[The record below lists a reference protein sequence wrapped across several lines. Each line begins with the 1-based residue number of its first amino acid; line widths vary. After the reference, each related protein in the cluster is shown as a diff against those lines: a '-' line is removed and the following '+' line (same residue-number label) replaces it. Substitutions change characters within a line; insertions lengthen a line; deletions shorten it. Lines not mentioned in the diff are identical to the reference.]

1 MQAHCL
7 LLITAYYLSS
17 FKFACGTTLLYTRG
31 PHNLNQGLKH
41 HMPSNYDCNLFFFL
55 IHNYLWFSMAL

>member
-31 PHNLNQGLKH
+31 PHNLNRGLKH
-41 HMPSNYDCNLFFFL
+41 HMPSNDD
-55 IHNYLWFSMAL
+55 